1 MINFD
6 QIKQSVSENYRW
18 ASTIFRHLHQHP
30 ELSFEEHETSKYIT
44 NKLRE
49 IGIEDITSVADTGIL
64 AAIKGAKEGKSIGLR
79 ADIDALPVQEET
91 TLSYASINSGI
102 MHACGHDMHATI
114 LLSAAKLLW
123 ENRQDIE
130 GTIYLL
136 FQPGEEMFPGGAS
149 KILESGILDNKSI
162 EAFAALHVSPEIE
175 TGKVGIRSGMYMA
188 SGDEIHV
195 EVRGKGGHAALPYT
209 LDDTVLAAS
218 SIVVNLQQLVSRIG
232 DTRIPT
238 VLSIGKFIANGAT
251 NIIPSTVK
259 LEGTFRTMNEDW
271 RAKAH
276 ERITEIIE
284 STAKAFHAEA
294 IVDIKKGYP
303 CLINNPLITNKAKN
317 TLIENLGTENVID
330 LDIRMTTEDFG
341 FISNRYPSV
350 FFRLGVGGAEGSSGM
365 LHNGKFIA
373 NEDAL
378 TTGALAMVLLAK
390 TLLEHAD
397 SSS

>member
-1 MINFD
+1 MINLD
-6 QIKQSVSENYRW
+6 QIKQEVTESYDW
-18 ASTIFRHLHQHP
+18 ATTIFRHLHQHP
-30 ELSFEEHETSKYIT
+30 ELSFEEHETSKFIAS
-44 NKLRE
+44 KLRE
-49 IGIEDITSVADTGIL
+49 IGITDITNVAETGIL
-64 AAIKGAKEGKSIGLR
+64 AAIKGAKEGTSIGLR

-91 TLSYASINSGI
+91 NLPYASTNSGI
-102 MHACGHDMHATI
+102 MHACGHDMHATV
-114 LLSAAKLLW
+114 LLLAAKVLW
-123 ENRQDIE
+123 ENRHNIE

-149 KILESGILDNKSI
+149 KVLESGILDSKGI

-175 TGKVGIRSGMYMA
+175 TGKVGIRPGMYMA
-188 SGDEIHV
+188 SGDEIHI
-195 EVRGKGGHAALPYT
+195 EVKGKGGHAALPHT

-218 SIVVNLQQLVSRIG
+218 SIVVNLQLLVSRIG

-259 LEGTFRTMNEDW
+259 LEGTFRTMNEEW

-284 STAKAFHAEA
+284 STAKAHHTEA
-294 IVDIKKGYP
+294 VVDIKKGYP
-303 CLINNPLITNKAKN
+303 CLINNPQITSKARSAF
-317 TLIENLGTENVID
+317 IENLGAENVID

-378 TTGALAMVLLAK
+378 KTGVFALITLVK
-390 TLLEHAD
+390 TLLE
-397 SSS
+397 